1 MWSLEGGV
9 LASALRAS
17 MPSSKSYS
25 SQRRGGKKKKEK
37 KCYSYSYNDPI
48 LTAMCCV
55 HKIFYFFPEAK
66 WPFVN
71 TLVNV
76 QWSKWIFKQVLY
88 QIPAMMTLQGAVSAL
103 HQYIE
108 WCVPRVGGEGKE
120 KKTTTVSHLQIYSSR
135 QALHRR
141 NVLFLNGEQLWV
153 LPPPHT
159 QNVINSHFF
168 SSNNSRTQLFSIY
181 QDVQGTRTGWEV
193 GIVCLNPPSPWLTAV
208 RLLRKEKQR
217 NPVVCPVAKLLR
229 YYLDNHNFRTLSR
242 VIVTFFFL
250 SAIEKGIKLQWVLST
265 C

>member
-25 SQRRGGKKKKEK
+25 SQRRVEKKKKKK

-103 HQYIE
+103 HQYTE
-108 WCVPRVGGEGKE
+108 WCVPRVGGKE
-120 KKTTTVSHLQIYSSR
+120 KRKKQQLVIYRFIHHWGKRCTGGMFCSWMVSS
-135 QALHRR
+135 
-141 NVLFLNGEQLWV
+141 FEFF
-153 LPPPHT
+153 PPP
-159 QNVINSHFF
+159 
-168 SSNNSRTQLFSIY
+168 
-181 QDVQGTRTGWEV
+181 
-193 GIVCLNPPSPWLTAV
+193 PP
-208 RLLRKEKQR
+208 KCYK
-217 NPVVCPVAKLLR
+217 
-229 YYLDNHNFRTLSR
+229 F
-242 VIVTFFFL
+242 TFFFQVITVVHNCL
-250 SAIEKGIKLQWVLST
+250 AFIRMFKGRGLGGKWGLCAWIPPLPD
-265 C
+265 